1 VTISAQESTLPA
13 VLFDLDGTLV
23 DPAGGISSGIAYAL
37 RVMDLPVPSDEVL
50 AAMIGPKLSDSL
62 LDYTQASP
70 EQLPELIGTYR
81 TWYAEQGIAM
91 GQAYPGIRTLLQAL
105 RREGYALAV
114 ATQKPEGF
122 AKILL
127 ETHGLASSFDII
139 VGSSDDETLMPG
151 DPGYR
156 SGKTEIIAAALAG
169 LRERPGRE
177 PAGRERPGREPAG
190 GKPAGTAAE
199 NAVMVGD
206 RAQDVNGAA
215 GNSLECIGVAW
226 GFALP
231 GELEAAGAVAVVGT
245 AEALLAEIT
254 RRLKPGNTVPADAV
268 PAEVLPAEALPG
280 DAVPAEAMPADTV
293 LAGAGGR
300 SAGRGYPGEAP
311 DGAL

>member
-1 VTISAQESTLPA
+1 MTISAQENTLPA

-62 LDYTQASP
+62 LDYTDASP
-70 EQLPELIGTYR
+70 EQLPELIATYR

-127 ETHGLASSFDII
+127 ETHALASFFDII
-139 VGSSDDETLMPG
+139 VGSSDDETLLPG

-177 PAGRERPGREPAG
+177 PAGGKPGGREPAW
-190 GKPAGTAAE
+190 AAAE

-206 RAQDVNGAA
+206 RAQDVDGAA
-215 GNSLECIGVAW
+215 GNSQECIGVAW

-245 AEALLAEIT
+245 AEALLAEVT
-254 RRLKPGNTVPADAV
+254 RRLKPGNAVPADA
-268 PAEVLPAEALPG
+268 
-280 DAVPAEAMPADTV
+280 MPADAV